1 MAQIKLSDKTH
12 DLRVAA
18 DGLKA
23 GKSSLIGDGAMLILS
38 RKIGQRIVIA
48 GDIEITVVDVRG
60 EQVRLGITAPRSV
73 AVHRK
78 ELLEQVTAEN
88 VQAAASVLDS
98 SVNLGQVLPTRKTK

>member
-1 MAQIKLSDKTH
+1 
-12 DLRVAA
+12 
-18 DGLKA
+18 
-23 GKSSLIGDGAMLILS
+23 MLILS

-60 EQVRLGITAPRSV
+60 EQVRIGITAPRSV

-88 VQAAASVLDS
+88 VQAAASALDGGES
-98 SVNLGQVLPTRKTK
+98 LDKALPAKKAP

>member
-1 MAQIKLSDKTH
+1 
-12 DLRVAA
+12 
-18 DGLKA
+18 
-23 GKSSLIGDGAMLILS
+23 MLILS

-60 EQVRLGITAPRSV
+60 EQVRIGITAPRSI

-88 VQAAASVLDS
+88 IQAAASALDGGES
-98 SVNLGQVLPTRKTK
+98 LGKALPTKKAE